1 MTLPQELVQSK
12 PTSLALHEI
21 IDADDVI
28 ILQFESPGGP
38 GGPVG
43 PKTRL
48 ITWFTT
54 RAAAVVS
61 KTLWP

>member
-12 PTSLALHEI
+12 PTSLALHET
-21 IDADDVI
+21 IDADVRT

-48 ITWFTT
+48 IAWFTT
-54 RAAAVVS
+54 RTTAFVS
-61 KTLWP
+61 KTI

>member
-1 MTLPQELVQSK
+1 MQSK
-12 PTSLALHEI
+12 PTSLALHAI
-21 IDADDVI
+21 TDAGDRI

-54 RAAAVVS
+54 RTAC
-61 KTLWP
+61 

>member
-1 MTLPQELVQSK
+1 MQSN

-21 IDADDVI
+21 IDAEVVI

-43 PKTRL
+43 PKTR
-48 ITWFTT
+48 
-54 RAAAVVS
+54 
-61 KTLWP
+61 